1 MTTSFANLIRGRLI
15 PAARANLS
23 AIPLALVC
31 LGAIPWL
38 WVSAWRGRCW
48 RVGDPLVA
56 FFWLLLALMGLAI
69 LEWGLRLS
77 FA

>member
-1 MTTSFANLIRGRLI
+1 
-15 PAARANLS
+15 
-23 AIPLALVC
+23 
-31 LGAIPWL
+31 
-38 WVSAWRGRCW
+38 VSAWRGRCW